1 VIVLVKRPQD
11 KVGFEFDSFHRFR
24 IEPGKIKEFALAIG
38 DPNPAYQTGEV
49 IPPTFATAI
58 EMWGGPD
65 FFTIVDKLDL
75 NLPKVLHGEQEYE
88 YVGKIHAGDEL
99 SGSTKVI
106 SGWTKADMYFYRLET
121 TFINSNTEQPVLIA
135 RSTVIERK

>member
-1 VIVLVKRPQD
+1 MTKRPED
-11 KVGFEFDSFHRFR
+11 KVGFEFESFQQFR
-24 IEPGKIKEFALAIG
+24 IELGKIREFALAIG
-38 DPNPAYQTGEV
+38 DPNPAYRTGEL

-58 EMWGGPD
+58 EMWAGPD

-88 YVGKIHAGDEL
+88 YIGKMHAGDEL
-99 SGSTKVI
+99 RGSTKVI
-106 SGWTKADMYFYRLET
+106 GAWSKADMYFYRLET
-121 TFINSNTEQPVLIA
+121 TFINSTTEQPVLVA